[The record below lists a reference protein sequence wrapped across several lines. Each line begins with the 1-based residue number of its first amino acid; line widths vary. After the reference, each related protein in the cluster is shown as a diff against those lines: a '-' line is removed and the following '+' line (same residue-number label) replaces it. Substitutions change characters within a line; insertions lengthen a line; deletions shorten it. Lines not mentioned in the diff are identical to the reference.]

1 MLDKATLV
9 SETLSRRLDK
19 QKRKSKSFH
28 LSRRRNLVLKLKETL
43 IQARDGNMDDKMLQ
57 SWLTKVQDEFVT
69 RMSRLSEDLADEESE
84 MDGNE
89 KEGDEEH
96 DYGSESESQGS
107 VNGLSNCLDLDP
119 GQNRG
124 DDMDSGSET
133 NDGKGVE
140 GGDDDTVLEED

>member
-69 RMSRLSEDLADEESE
+69 RMSRLSEDLADEENE

-89 KEGDEEH
+89 KEGDKEH

-107 VNGLSNCLDLDP
+107 ADGLSNCLDLGL

-124 DDMDSGSET
+124 EDMDSRSET
-133 NDGKGVE
+133 NDGKGGE
-140 GGDDDTVLEED
+140 GGGDNTVLEED